1 MTSSR
6 EGQGP
11 PPEAAKAAGPP
22 QAAKPAGSSPRAS
35 TAFTGHEERWQARL
49 GKLRDVVRQELVAR
63 QLAAELGPPPVR
75 IIDLGCGQGTQAVRL
90 ARRGY
95 EVTGVDASAE
105 LLARFERD
113 LAAEPA
119 EVRARV
125 RVERGLIEN
134 WAERSG
140 VSAAGTVLCH
150 GVLMY
155 AADPDPVLRVIAGL
169 TAPGGMASLLVR
181 NGDALAMRPGLLGD
195 WAACGQA
202 FGSVTYANRIGVTAR
217 ADRLADLTARLAG
230 YGLDVTAW
238 YGVRV
243 FTDTAPGDAEPP
255 PDLEALLACE
265 ERAGRTDPYR
275 QVAALL
281 HVIARRPD

>member
-1 MTSSR
+1 VSTS
-6 EGQGP
+6 
-11 PPEAAKAAGPP
+11 
-22 QAAKPAGSSPRAS
+22 
-35 TAFTGHEERWQARL
+35 FTGHEERWQARL

-63 QLAAELGPPPVR
+63 QLGSELPPRPVR
-75 IIDLGCGQGTQAVRL
+75 IIDLGCGQGTQAITL

-95 EVTGVDASAE
+95 DVTGVDASAD
-105 LLARFERD
+105 LLARFEQD

-140 VSAAGTVLCH
+140 VRAAEAVLCH

-155 AADPDPVLRVIAGL
+155 AADPDPLLRAIAGL

-181 NGDALAMRPGLLGD
+181 NGDGLAMRPGLLGD
-195 WAACGQA
+195 WAACAQA
-202 FGSVTYANRIGVTAR
+202 FDSVTYPNRIGVTAR
-217 ADRLADLTARLAG
+217 ADRLADLTARLARH
-230 YGLDVTAW
+230 GLDVTAW

-281 HVIARRPD
+281 HVIARRPGLMVEADR

>member
-1 MTSSR
+1 V
-6 EGQGP
+6 
-11 PPEAAKAAGPP
+11 
-22 QAAKPAGSSPRAS
+22 S
-35 TAFTGHEERWQARL
+35 TPFTGHEERWQARL

-90 ARRGY
+90 ARRGHD
-95 EVTGVDASAE
+95 VTGVDASAD
-105 LLARFERD
+105 LLARFEQD

-125 RVERGLIEN
+125 RVEHGLIED

-140 VSAAGTVLCH
+140 ASRAEAVLCH

-155 AADPDPVLRVIAGL
+155 AADPDPILRAVAGL

-181 NGDALAMRPGLLGD
+181 NGDGLAMRPGLLGN
-195 WAACGQA
+195 WAACAEA
-202 FGSVTYANRIGVTAR
+202 FDSVTYANRIGVTAR

-230 YGLDVTAW
+230 YGLDITAW

-265 ERAGRTDPYR
+265 ERAARTDPYR

-281 HVIARRPD
+281 HVIARRPGLVAEADR

>member
-1 MTSSR
+1 V
-6 EGQGP
+6 
-11 PPEAAKAAGPP
+11 
-22 QAAKPAGSSPRAS
+22 S
-35 TAFTGHEERWQARL
+35 TAFSGHEGRWQARL

-63 QLAAELGPPPVR
+63 QLAAELMRCEFPAPVR
-75 IIDLGCGQGTQAVRL
+75 IIDLGCGQGTQAVAL

-125 RVERGLIEN
+125 RVERGLIED

-140 VSAAGTVLCH
+140 VSRAEAVLCH

-155 AADPDPVLRVIAGL
+155 AADPDPLVRAVAGL

-181 NGDALAMRPGLLGD
+181 NGDALAMRAGLRGD
-195 WAACGQA
+195 WAACAAA
-202 FGSVTYANRIGVTAR
+202 FDSATYANRIGITAR
-217 ADRLADLTARLAG
+217 ADRLADLTARLAA
-230 YGLDVTAW
+230 YGLEVTAW

-243 FTDTAPGDAEPP
+243 FTDTVPGDAEPP
-255 PDLEALLACE
+255 PDLETLLACE

-275 QVAALL
+275 GVAALL
-281 HVIARRPD
+281 HVIARRPG

>member
-1 MTSSR
+1 M
-6 EGQGP
+6 
-11 PPEAAKAAGPP
+11 
-22 QAAKPAGSSPRAS
+22 S

-49 GKLRDVVRQELVAR
+49 GKLRDVVRQELVTR
-63 QLAAELGPPPVR
+63 QLAGELAPPPVR
-75 IIDLGCGQGTQAVRL
+75 IIDLGCGQGSQAIRL

-125 RVERGLIEN
+125 RVERGLIED
-134 WAERSG
+134 WAERPV

-155 AADPDPVLRVIAGL
+155 AADPDPLVRAIAGL

-181 NGDALAMRPGLLGD
+181 NGDALAMRPGLRGD
-195 WAACGQA
+195 WATCAAA

-217 ADRLADLTARLAG
+217 ADRRADLTARLAG
-230 YGLDVTAW
+230 YGLEVTAW

-243 FTDTAPGDAEPP
+243 FTDTVPGDAEPP
-255 PDLEALLACE
+255 PELETLLACE

-281 HVIARRPD
+281 HVIARRPG

>member
-1 MTSSR
+1 V
-6 EGQGP
+6 
-11 PPEAAKAAGPP
+11 
-22 QAAKPAGSSPRAS
+22 S
-35 TAFTGHEERWQARL
+35 TPFTGHEEHWQARL
-49 GKLRDVVRQELVAR
+49 GKLRDVVRQELVTR
-63 QLAAELGPPPVR
+63 QLDAELAPPPVR
-75 IIDLGCGQGTQAVRL
+75 IIDLGCGQGTQALRL

-95 EVTGVDASAE
+95 EVTGVDASPE
-105 LLARFERD
+105 LLARLERD

-125 RVERGLIEN
+125 RVERGLIED
-134 WAERSG
+134 WAERSV
-140 VSAAGTVLCH
+140 VSPAGAFGSVLCH

-155 AADPDPVLRVIAGL
+155 TEDPGAVLRAVARL

-195 WAACGQA
+195 WAAAAEA
-202 FGSVTYANRIGVTAR
+202 FGTVTYANRIGVTAR

-230 YGLDVTAW
+230 HGLQVTAW

-243 FTDTAPGDAEPP
+243 FTDTAADDAVAP
-255 PDLEALLACE
+255 PDLQTLLTCE

-281 HVIARRPD
+281 HLIARRPAAKRG

>member
-1 MTSSR
+1 MN
-6 EGQGP
+6 
-11 PPEAAKAAGPP
+11 
-22 QAAKPAGSSPRAS
+22 
-35 TAFTGHEERWQARL
+35 TAFSGHEGRWQARL
-49 GKLRDVVRQELVAR
+49 GKLRDVVRQELVKR
-63 QLAAELGPPPVR
+63 QLTAELAPPPVR
-75 IIDLGCGQGTQAVRL
+75 IIDLGCGQGTQAIAL

-125 RVERGLIEN
+125 RVEHGLIED

-140 VSAAGTVLCH
+140 VSRAEAVLCH

-155 AADPDPVLRVIAGL
+155 AADPCPLLRAVAGL

-181 NGDALAMRPGLLGD
+181 NGDGLAMRPGLLGD
-195 WAACGQA
+195 WAACAAA
-202 FGSVTYANRIGVTAR
+202 FRSVTYANRIGVTAR
-217 ADRLADLTARLAG
+217 ADRLADLTERLASL
-230 YGLDVTAW
+230 GLEVTAW

-243 FTDTAPGDAEPP
+243 FTDTAPSDAEPP
-255 PDLEALLACE
+255 PELEALLACE
-265 ERAGRTDPYR
+265 ERAARTDPYR
-275 QVAALL
+275 GVAALL
-281 HVIARRPD
+281 HVIARRPG

>member
-1 MTSSR
+1 V
-6 EGQGP
+6 
-11 PPEAAKAAGPP
+11 
-22 QAAKPAGSSPRAS
+22 S
-35 TAFTGHEERWQARL
+35 TAFTGRESNWQARL

-63 QLAAELGPPPVR
+63 QLSAELPPPPVR
-75 IIDLGCGQGTQAVRL
+75 VIDLGCGQGTQALRL

-95 EVTGVDASAE
+95 EVAGVDASAE
-105 LLARFERD
+105 LLARLERD

-125 RVERGLIEN
+125 RVQHGLIEHFP
-134 WAERSG
+134 ER
-140 VSAAGTVLCH
+140 AAASRFTAVLCH

-155 AADPDPVLRVIAGL
+155 AADPGPVLRVIAGL
-169 TAPGGMASLLVR
+169 TAPGGTVSLLVR

-195 WAACGQA
+195 WAVCADA
-202 FGSVTYANRIGVTAR
+202 FGSVTYVNRIGVTAR
-217 ADRLADLTARLAG
+217 ADRLADLTARLADL
-230 YGLDVTAW
+230 GLDVTAW

-255 PDLEALLACE
+255 PDLETLLACE

-275 QVAALL
+275 GVAALL
-281 HVIARRPD
+281 HLIARRPG

>member
-1 MTSSR
+1 M
-6 EGQGP
+6 
-11 PPEAAKAAGPP
+11 
-22 QAAKPAGSSPRAS
+22 S
-35 TAFTGHEERWQARL
+35 TAFSAGERNWQDRL
-49 GKLRDVVRQELVAR
+49 GKLRNVVRQELVTR
-63 QLAAELGPPPVR
+63 QLNAELPPPPVR
-75 IIDLGCGQGTQAVRL
+75 IIDCGCGQGTQALRL

-105 LLARFERD
+105 LLAGFGAD

-125 RVERGLIEN
+125 RVVHGLIEDL
-134 WAERSG
+134 AERA
-140 VSAAGTVLCH
+140 VVPPFAAVLCH

-155 AADPDPVLRVIAGL
+155 QADPEPVLRALAEL
-169 TAPGGMASLLVR
+169 TAPGGLVSLLVR

-195 WAACGQA
+195 WTACADAYFFRTSAGYQ
-202 FGSVTYANRIGVTAR
+202 NRIGVAAR
-217 ADRLADLTARLAG
+217 ADRLADLGDRLARH
-230 YGLDVTAW
+230 GLEVTAW

-243 FTDTAPGDAEPP
+243 FTDIAANDAEPP
-255 PDLEALLACE
+255 ADIDTVLACE

-275 QVAALL
+275 RVAALL